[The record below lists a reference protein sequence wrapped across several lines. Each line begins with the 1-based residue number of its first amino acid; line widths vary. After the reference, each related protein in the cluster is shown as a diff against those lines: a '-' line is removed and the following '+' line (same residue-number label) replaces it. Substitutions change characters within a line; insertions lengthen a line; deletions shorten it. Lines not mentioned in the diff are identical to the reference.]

1 MLPVLPALPE
11 PVLPEPV
18 LPEPMPLLLGVE
30 EVPPAPEPVLL
41 PAAPVPPGVEEVVPP
56 EEAPPTALP
65 VLPDE
70 LLPLVTL
77 LSRRHFSR
85 SVPVMPRHLL
95 ELLLLAPPEA
105 ESLLDDPA
113 LDEPV
118 ALGDDEAPDEVLGDE
133 VLGDDALGVELD
145 APDELLGVDAL
156 SLALLVV
163 SALLAPEDD
172 EPAAELCAIAALERA
187 SSAAAVAEQISFNV
201 IWTSSFN
208 KGWGDCGALHAIG
221 MPERILFLRWHA
233 FLLCSAPCRRETR
246 FKSAPRRPWPPPH
259 SFITARRRPSGP
271 IRRWDSFF
279 MSTAC
284 ACTTWNAARD
294 RRS

>member
-56 EEAPPTALP
+56 EEAPPVALP
-65 VLPDE
+65 VLPE
-70 LLPLVTL
+70 EELPLVTL
-77 LSRRHFSR
+77 LSFRHFSR

-95 ELLLLAPPEA
+95 DELLLAPPEA

-118 ALGDDEAPDEVLGDE
+118 ALGDDEAPDELLGVELDAPDE

-156 SLALLVV
+156 SLELLVV

-187 SSAAAVAEQISFNV
+187 SSAAAVAEQINFNV
-201 IWTSSFN
+201 M
-208 KGWGDCGALHAIG
+208 D
-221 MPERILFLRWHA
+221 
-233 FLLCSAPCRRETR
+233 FLLQ
-246 FKSAPRRPWPPPH
+246 
-259 SFITARRRPSGP
+259 
-271 IRRWDSFF
+271 
-279 MSTAC
+279 
-284 ACTTWNAARD
+284 
-294 RRS
+294 